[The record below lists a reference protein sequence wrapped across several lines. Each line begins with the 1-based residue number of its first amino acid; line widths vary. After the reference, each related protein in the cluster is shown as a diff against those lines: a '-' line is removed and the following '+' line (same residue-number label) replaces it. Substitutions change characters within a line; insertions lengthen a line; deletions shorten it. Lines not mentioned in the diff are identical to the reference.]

1 MSQTR
6 MPAVTWMR
14 DHRTRIFATLGS
26 WRFLLAAIL
35 VALSLAYLVP
45 IERSL
50 GLFTATHA
58 NGGTLSSG
66 TLEPPVTLLANTV
79 GVGQIKLDWPA
90 SPSAFAT
97 GYTVYR
103 LDPGE
108 PEYLP
113 VITVLGHATTTYT
126 DTGLAPAS
134 MFVYRVEAISG
145 DWNSAPSDTAFAVTP

>member
-1 MSQTR
+1 
-6 MPAVTWMR
+6 MPAVMWMR
-14 DHRTRIFATLGS
+14 DHRTRIIATLGS

-58 NGGTLSSG
+58 NASALSSG
-66 TLEPPVTLLANTV
+66 TLEPPVTLLANAT
-79 GVGQIKLDWPA
+79 GPGQIDLDWPA
-90 SPSAFAT
+90 SPSTFAT

-108 PEYLP
+108 SEYLP
-113 VITVLGHATTTYT
+113 IITVIGYAATSYT
-126 DTGLAPAS
+126 DNGLAPTS
-134 MFVYRVEAISG
+134 MYVYRVEAISG
-145 DWNSAPSDTAFAVTP
+145 DWSSTPSVTAFAVTP